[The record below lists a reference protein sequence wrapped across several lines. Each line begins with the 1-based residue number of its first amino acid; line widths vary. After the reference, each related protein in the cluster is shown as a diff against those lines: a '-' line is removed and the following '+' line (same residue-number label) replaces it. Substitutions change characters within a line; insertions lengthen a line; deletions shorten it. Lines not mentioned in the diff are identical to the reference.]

1 MSKTKNNAIK
11 LTADDRCALI
21 SRVAKWCFSN
31 TESFE
36 LDSIGTGLAY
46 LSWAVA
52 ADDGEPFDFLT
63 KEVPD
68 YYRKFKELLQSN
80 PNGLWQELLDCGFIR
95 E

>member
-1 MSKTKNNAIK
+1 MSKP
-11 LTADDRCALI
+11 TAQERIDLIDRVCT
-21 SRVAKWCFSN
+21 WCFDN
-31 TESFE
+31 TESWGIDE
-36 LDSIGTGLAY
+36 IGTGLAY